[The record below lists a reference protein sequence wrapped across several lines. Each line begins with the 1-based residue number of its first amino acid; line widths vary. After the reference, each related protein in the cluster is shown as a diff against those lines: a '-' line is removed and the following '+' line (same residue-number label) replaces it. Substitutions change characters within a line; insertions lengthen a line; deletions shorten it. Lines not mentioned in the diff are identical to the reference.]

1 MASSLKR
8 LVVGRPLATSAE
20 TTQRLTKLVALAV
33 FSSDA
38 ISSSAYA
45 TEEILDV
52 LIPQTGLREAI
63 DTLIP
68 ISIVVVVLLALVVF
82 SYHQTIR
89 AYPSGGGSYI
99 VSRENLGTNPSLVA
113 GGALMVDYTLTVA
126 VSVSAGVAAVT
137 SAYPHL
143 TRHRVWLCLGVVAV
157 LTVGNLRGLR
167 TAGRWFALPTY
178 LYILSLGALIVVGL
192 VRSYTGDLDALPT
205 NEARVRD
212 FTGTM
217 MLAGLTPLLVM
228 RAFSS
233 GAVALT
239 GVEAISNGVPAFRK
253 PEPRNAAITLTW
265 MAAILGSAF
274 FLLAVLVYRLNPT
287 PFDPSSPNYQ
297 TLLSILGE
305 HVFGGQNGAY
315 LVLQASTALILALA
329 ANTAFA
335 DFPRLSSFIAR
346 DGFLPRQFTARGDRL
361 VFSNGIFALA
371 AAAGLLLVVFRGVTN
386 SLIPLYAVGV
396 FTAFTLS
403 QAGMVRHHRRLRER
417 GWRRGLVVNAIGALA
432 TLLVLIDV
440 VVSKFLIGAWIPV
453 VMIPLLVLGFRS
465 IRRHYRRVEG
475 SVRIPTG
482 WKAPAV
488 HHRAVVV
495 VVLVNRGVL
504 EALAYARALTPD
516 RLVAV
521 AVPLDAEQRADLQ
534 RAWQDADPGL
544 PLTLL
549 DSPYRHFAEP
559 VLAYLDRLDAAHD
572 GAVTT
577 VVLPEFA
584 TDHAWESGLHNQVS
598 LLLAGELRRRPH
610 TVVVTYAYGASD

>member
-1 MASSLKR
+1 MESSLKR
-8 LVVGRPLATSAE
+8 LLLGRPLPTKAE
-20 TTQRLTKLVALAV
+20 RTQRLAKVLALAV

-38 ISSSAYA
+38 ISSTAYA

-52 LIPQTGLREAI
+52 LIPEAGLRDAI

-68 ISIVVVVLLALVVF
+68 ISIVVVVLLTLVVF

-99 VSRENLGTNPSLVA
+99 VSRENLGTNPALVA

-137 SAYPHL
+137 SAFPSL
-143 TRHRVWLCLGVVAV
+143 SRHRVLLCLGVVAV
-157 LTVGNLRGLR
+157 LTVGNLRGLQA
-167 TAGRWFALPTY
+167 AGRWFALPTY

-192 VRSYTGDLDALPT
+192 VRSFTGDLDALPT

-217 MLAGLTPLLVM
+217 MLTGLTPLLVM

-239 GVEAISNGVPAFRK
+239 GVEAISTGVPAFRK
-253 PEPRNAAITLTW
+253 PESRNAAITLTW
-265 MAAILGSAF
+265 MATILGSTF
-274 FLLAVLVYRLNPT
+274 FLLAVLVHRLNPT
-287 PFDPSSPNYQ
+287 PFDPSSPGYQ

-305 HVFGGQNGAY
+305 EVFGGKNGAY
-315 LVLQASTALILALA
+315 LVLQAATALILALA

-361 VFSNGIFALA
+361 VFSNGILALA
-371 AAAGLLLVVFRGVTN
+371 ATAGLLLVVFRGVTN
-386 SLIPLYAVGV
+386 ALIPLYAVGV

-403 QAGMVRHHRRLRER
+403 QAGMVQHHRRLREP
-417 GWRRGLVVNAIGALA
+417 GWRRGLVVNAVGALA
-432 TLLVLIDV
+432 TFLVLVDV
-440 VVSKFLIGAWIPV
+440 VVGKFLIGAWIPV
-453 VMIPLLVLGFRS
+453 VLIPLIVLGFRG
-465 IRRHYRRVEG
+465 IRRRYRRFEDAMQV
-475 SVRIPTG
+475 PAG
-482 WKAPAV
+482 WQAPPV

-495 VVLVNRGVL
+495 VVAVNRGVL
-504 EALAYARALTPD
+504 QALAYARALTPD

-521 AVPLDAEQRADLQ
+521 AVPLDDDQRDALE
-534 RAWQDADPGL
+534 REWRRADPGL
-544 PLTLL
+544 ALTLL

-559 VLAYLDRLDAAHD
+559 ILAYLDQLDAD
-572 GAVTT
+572 RPGAVTT
-577 VVLPEFA
+577 VVLPEVA
-584 TDHAWESGLHNQVS
+584 AEHGWESGLHNQTLV
-598 LLLAGELRRRPH
+598 LLAGELHRRRR
-610 TVVVTYAYGASD
+610 TGVVTYAYGTHD